1 MKTFLTVLS
10 ALILAGCSNGDG
22 SRIEA
27 TGTIEATDVTVSAQA
42 AGTVVSLRTDEGLK
56 VGIGDTLVILDQRE
70 WRLQTRQAQANL
82 DAADA
87 QYRLAVRGARAE
99 DLRQAEAAAESARRD
114 LERMRELRESNSVPQ
129 KQLDDAELRATVA
142 QQTLEKLK
150 NGSRPEEIDVARARR
165 DQAAAQLALLEK
177 KLDDCVVTAPTAG
190 TVLNRFVEKGEFV
203 GMGSALVRIA
213 NLDVLDLM
221 IYVPEAEL
229 PRIAIGQVAR
239 VSVDAFRERTFE
251 GRVVFISSVAEFTPK
266 NIQTKDERTKLVFGV
281 KVRVANLDGA
291 LKAGIPADVVL

>member
-1 MKTFLTVLS
+1 M
-10 ALILAGCSNGDG
+10 
-22 SRIEA
+22 
-27 TGTIEATDVTVSAQA
+27 
-42 AGTVVSLRTDEGLK
+42 SLRTDEGRK